1 MPRYQYECKVCG
13 VTSIVIHLMDEI
25 YEDCEKCENSGS
37 MTKLLS
43 TAYIKTKNK
52 PEQTQKIGDLT
63 KKFIEENRNI
73 LKQQQKETKG
83 NTHDPS

>member
-13 VTSIVIHLMDEI
+13 DISTVIHLMDET
-25 YEDCEKCENSGS
+25 YEDCEKCESPGS
-37 MTKLLS
+37 MIKLLS
-43 TAYIKTKNK
+43 TVHIKTKNK

-63 KKFIEENRNI
+63 NKFIEENRKI
-73 LKQQQKETKG
+73 LKQQHKESKG